1 MRLGT
6 KIFNDPIYG
15 IIEIPYGIIYQLIE
29 HPFYQRL
36 RRINQLGFTQLVYPG
51 ATHTRFAH
59 AIGAMHLTQKAIRS
73 LQHKGVQITKEESEG
88 LCIAILLHDVGHGPF
103 SHCLEGNLVQI
114 DHEDISLSF
123 MESLNHIFE
132 GKLSLAIQIFKNEY
146 HKKFLHQL
154 ISGQL
159 DMDRMDYLTRDSFFT
174 GVLEG
179 VIGYDRIIK
188 MLNVHEGQLV
198 LEYKGIYSIESFLIS
213 RRLMYWQVYLHK
225 TVVCAGE
232 MTIKAIQRAR
242 QLIQNGYQ
250 IQIAPGL
257 FFFLKK
263 NWTASD
269 LQENTSEILNHFS
282 QIDDI
287 DILSALKVFA
297 QSEDSILSFLGK
309 SLIERRLFKVKFLPE
324 PMSSAEKEK
333 LEHQILQKFQI
344 EATDLHFLL
353 IEGKEGNKTYTHG
366 EKEIMIKLPN
376 QEIKP
381 LSEWSENNLKPQE
394 VIKYFVCHPKLI

>member
-88 LCIAILLHDVGHGPF
+88 LCIAILLHDIGHGPF

-242 QLIQNGYQ
+242 QLIQNGHQ

-269 LQENTSEILNHFS
+269 LQENTSEILKHFS

-344 EATDLHFLL
+344 LRIWIHRL
-353 IEGKEGNKTYTHG
+353 G
-366 EKEIMIKLPN
+366 
-376 QEIKP
+376 
-381 LSEWSENNLKPQE
+381 
-394 VIKYFVCHPKLI
+394 